1 MEEQSSSD
9 FYCTSWIQYFY
20 IPAFFTLGTLETVLV
35 CQVEYDQ
42 DSVRFLEIV
51 FRQWKEFLLA
61 RSVPNAKRDLIII
74 QSNNLLLQTEPQRWS
89 VKMAEWTFIKTEI
102 L

>member
-20 IPAFFTLGTLETVLV
+20 IPAFFTLGTLEAVLV
-35 CQVEYDQ
+35 GQVEYNQ

-51 FRQWKEFLLA
+51 FRQWKEFFLA

-74 QSNNLLLQTEPQRWS
+74 QSNNLLLQTEPQRRS
-89 VKMAEWTFIKTEI
+89 IKMAEWTFIKTEI